1 MQFAEI
7 ILPLHLSRTLTYGI
21 PLELQEQ
28 IQVGVRVEVNM
39 GRNKLYAGIVAEMHN
54 RVPEQYQVKP
64 IRSII
69 DEQPVIT
76 PIQLQLWHWVS
87 GYYIATLGDVMQAAL
102 PAHLK
107 LMSESLLV
115 WTHAYEDV
123 PQGLSDD
130 AFIIAEALLI
140 RKQLTISEVQQLLQ
154 NKHHVKAINE
164 VLETGAAVVS
174 EILEERY
181 KVKKEKFVFLQ
192 DTFEEEEALRTL
204 FDQLEKQ
211 PKQLAIL
218 MSFLH
223 LRKSLKG
230 VAMAELCKKTNA
242 TADQVKRM
250 AAKNIFYIEEV
261 ATDRLMDIANTQV
274 NEVSLSE
281 AQQKAYD
288 AVYQSWQTH
297 TTTLLQGVTG
307 SGKTLLYIRMI
318 KEAIAKGK
326 QVLFLLP
333 EIALTTQILSR
344 LRAYFGEELGVYHSK
359 YSNNERIEIWKKV
372 AAAKYK
378 VIIGPRS
385 ALWLPFQDLGLIIVD
400 EEHDGSYKQQE
411 PSPKFHARD
420 VAIYLAQLHQAKV
433 LLGTAT
439 PSIESAYNVQKGKF
453 GFVAL
458 NERFMGVSL
467 PEIQTVNA
475 KNVQAALSPI
485 LTLDLL
491 SAMQDAIKA
500 GKQVILFQNKRG
512 YAPFL
517 MCGSCGFVPQCKYCD
532 VSLTYHKAT
541 DKLHCH
547 YCGTKSAPIKHCP
560 QCGNAQISARTFGTE
575 KIEEDIQRIFP
586 HYKVARMDW
595 DSMRTKGRQ
604 IQLIEDFSAGKI
616 DILVGTQ
623 MVVKGLDFENVAL
636 VGILSAD
643 SLLSYPD
650 FRVNER
656 GFQLMEQVSGRAGRM
671 DGKGKVLIQTH
682 KPTHPV
688 INYIKQHDFKS
699 FYIFEVSNRQQFG
712 YPPFVRLI
720 KMIFKHKDAQKAGQ
734 GAVLFA
740 NALKE
745 ALPDI
750 FMQGPAEAIVPR
762 VRNMYIH
769 ELLIKLPLDNKH
781 IQQVKT
787 QIHSL
792 IQTTPQHRGFS
803 ALQIFADVD
812 PN

>member
-1 MQFAEI
+1 M
-7 ILPLHLSRTLTYGI
+7 
-21 PLELQEQ
+21 
-28 IQVGVRVEVNM
+28 RVEVNM
-39 GRNKLYAGIVAEMHN
+39 GRNKLYAGIVAELHE
-54 RVPEQYQVKP
+54 RAPEQYHVKP

-69 DEQPVIT
+69 DDH
-76 PIQLQLWHWVS
+76 PIINPTQLRLWQWVS
-87 GYYIATLGDVMQAAL
+87 SYYIATLGDVMQAAL

-115 WTHAYEDV
+115 WTDMYDQV
-123 PQGLSDD
+123 PDGLSDD

-140 RKQLTISEVQQLLQ
+140 RKQLTISEVHQLLQ
-154 NKHHVKAINE
+154 SSKHSVKAINE

-181 KVKKEKFVFLQ
+181 KVKKEKYIFLQ
-192 DTFEEEEALRTL
+192 QEYEDEAALKSL
-204 FDQLEKQ
+204 FDELEKK
-211 PKQLAIL
+211 PKQLSIL
-218 MSFLH
+218 MTFLH
-223 LRKSLKG
+223 LRKALKG
-230 VAMAELCKKTNA
+230 IAQADLCKRSNA
-242 TADQVKRM
+242 TSEQIKSMVSKG
-250 AAKNIFYIEEV
+250 IFYVEEI
-261 ATDRLMDIANTQV
+261 ATDRILDIANTQIRDLH
-274 NEVSLSE
+274 LSD
-281 AQQKAYD
+281 AQQQAYD
-288 AVYQSWQTH
+288 KVLNSWDKH

-307 SGKTLLYIRMI
+307 SGKTMLYIRLI
-318 KEAIAKGK
+318 KEQIDQGK

-333 EIALTTQILSR
+333 EIALTTQILAR

-372 AAAKYK
+372 ADQRYK
-378 VIIGPRS
+378 VVIGPRS
-385 ALWLPFQDLGLIIVD
+385 ALWLPFNELGLIIVD

-420 VAIYLAQLHQAKV
+420 VAIYLAKLHQSKV

-439 PSIESAYNVQKGKF
+439 PSIESAYNVQKGKY

-458 NERFMGVSL
+458 TERFRGVSM
-467 PEIQTVNA
+467 PVIETVNA
-475 KNVQAALSPI
+475 KNTQAALSPI

-491 SAMQDAIKA
+491 SGMQDAIKE

-547 YCGTKSAPIKHCP
+547 YCGTKTAPIKHCP

-575 KIEEDIQRIFP
+575 KIEEDLQRIFP
-586 HYKVARMDW
+586 HFKVARMDW
-595 DSMRTKGRQ
+595 DSMRTKNRQ
-604 IQLIEDFSAGKI
+604 LQLIEDFSAGKI

-650 FRVNER
+650 FRVYER
-656 GFQLMEQVSGRAGRM
+656 AFQLMEQVSGRAGRM
-671 DGKGKVLIQTH
+671 DGNGKVLIQTH
-682 KPTHPV
+682 KPTHP
-688 INYIKQHDFKS
+688 IIQYIKQHDFKQ
-699 FYIFEVSNRQQFG
+699 FYLFEIGNRQQFT

-720 KMIFKHKDAQKAGQ
+720 KMIIKHKEPLKAAQ
-734 GAVLFA
+734 GATLFA
-740 NALKE
+740 QGLKE

-750 FMQGPAEAIVPR
+750 YIQGPAEAIVPR
-762 VRNMYIH
+762 VRNMYIQ
-769 ELLIKLPLDNKH
+769 ELLIKLPLDMAF
-781 IQQVKT
+781 IQQVKAH
-787 QIHSL
+787 IASL
-792 IQTTPQHRGFS
+792 IQTVPQNRGFS